1 MTMTLAGRCDYQA
14 IGGVRHIKWE
24 TRGSIM
30 ALTLLCLP
38 YSQLNNTAL
47 AKERS
52 GFYYCTEFGVW
63 N

>member
-1 MTMTLAGRCDYQA
+1 MTMTLAGRCDNQA
-14 IGGVRHIKWE
+14 IGGVRHIRWE

-38 YSQLNNTAL
+38 SYSQLNNTAL

-52 GFYYCTEFGVW
+52 GW
-63 N
+63 